1 MMGRHRPADSAPN
14 LDAVL
19 SWRNASDVDAR
30 PACALHD
37 VLHGQ
42 SESSVLHEVNA
53 SIPCDGGLKHHKTSR
68 GGEPF
73 DF

>member
-1 MMGRHRPADSAPN
+1 MGRDGPANSAPD
-14 LDAVL
+14 LDAVF
-19 SWRNASDVDAR
+19 SWRDASDVDAR

-37 VLHGQ
+37 VLHDQG
-42 SESSVLHEVNA
+42 ESAVLHEVNA

-68 GGEPF
+68 GREAF

>member
-14 LDAVL
+14 FDAVL

-37 VLHGQ
+37 VLHEH
-42 SESSVLHEVNA
+42 SEPSVLHEVNA

-73 DF
+73 DL